1 MVAIIVG
8 LCRRFVSGLSQ
19 ACPRLGAGLSGFAGL
34 SVLWGLSPLE
44 LFVTVVLAHLSG
56 GVGFVRGLSRL
67 CRGLSCPGFAAVCP
81 GFFRG
86 LSRVSRG
93 LLVSCGF
100 GLLQIRHCRGWRG
113 SVEALSWVC
122 VRRGCCRQSSG
133 GGGGVVAGLSGVC
146 RVPLRCWKIQSVSL
160 PWCTALRVY
169 SRQYTAYHTKPSV
182 YVRIVVYIYI
192 YIYIYTCICITYM
205 YMYVGMHTYV
215 S

>member
-133 GGGGVVAGLSGVC
+133 GGGLLQVYLGFVAFLCAAGKFRAFRYHGALHYGFIVDSIRHIIQNRVC
-146 RVPLRCWKIQSVSL
+146 MCV
-160 PWCTALRVY
+160 
-169 SRQYTAYHTKPSV
+169 
-182 YVRIVVYIYI
+182 
-192 YIYIYTCICITYM
+192 
-205 YMYVGMHTYV
+205 
-215 S
+215 